1 MELNARYLHMIEE
14 SGDKGCVC
22 FPNNENISALLES
35 LLAFFYRQTPVPKPN
50 CYL

>member
-22 FPNNENISALLES
+22 LPNNENKSASPES
-35 LLAFFYRQTPVPKPN
+35 LLAFLSLNASSQT
-50 CYL
+50 